1 MFFISDPSIRFAQF
15 KPLVLSAA
23 FDAILIMASAPRYQL
38 NKNKYLL
45 PPEKERLMKIVK
57 DYVLTDTRN
66 CLIMWLALRTGARAQ
81 EILNLEKSD
90 LNSYDETVFI
100 RGIKNSNDR
109 EIPLPPD
116 LFKLLVRYSDS
127 ISGNRLFP
135 ITYDRLYQIWEF
147 YRPIPKKF
155 HSLRHTFAIELYQK
169 TKDLRLVQ
177 VALGHRNITNT
188 MIYADYIYSQQELKK
203 LIL

>member
-1 MFFISDPSIRFAQF
+1 
-15 KPLVLSAA
+15 
-23 FDAILIMASAPRYQL
+23 MANQQRYSL

-45 PPEKERLMKIVK
+45 APEQERLKKI
-57 DYVLTDTRN
+57 LTDYQETDSRN
-66 CLIMWLALRTGARAQ
+66 CLLLWLALKTGARAQ
-81 EILNLEKSD
+81 ELLNIRRSD

-100 RGIKNSNDR
+100 RGIKGSNDR
-109 EIPLPPD
+109 EIPIHRD
-116 LFKLLVRYSDS
+116 LFLRL
-127 ISGNRLFP
+127 NRLSEKQGGNHVFP
-135 ITYDRLYQIWEF
+135 ITYDRLYQIWLF

-188 MIYADYIYSQQELKK
+188 MIYADYVYSQQELRK